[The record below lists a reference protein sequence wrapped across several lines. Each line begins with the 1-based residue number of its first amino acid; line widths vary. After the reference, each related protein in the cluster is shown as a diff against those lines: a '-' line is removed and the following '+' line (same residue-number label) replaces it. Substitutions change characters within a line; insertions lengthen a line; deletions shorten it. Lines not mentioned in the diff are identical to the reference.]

1 MAAVSTLVDRIYRD
15 FLNKPDDL
23 SAFSRL
29 DGAMSDTT
37 GTTVVYESGLFSS
50 EEENLLGNGALVEVD
65 QELMLV
71 TAANTSTRTLT
82 VSRGYAGTTAAT
94 HADETNIFI
103 NPTFPRKSVYD
114 AVSDNISRL
123 YPSLYNV
130 TTTNVTSNSTYQEV
144 PASTVEVLTSYVQN
158 STGDQYTSA
167 GIQLLRDF
175 PPSSTNTAVQFFNT
189 SNGKTVHLVVKR
201 KFVRPTDETSD
212 IETVCLVAAEYEQIV
227 MVGAVADI
235 IGATDIDAS
244 TQEFITEKLAA
255 ESYPV
260 GSGERLR
267 NALLRLRSLLIDEAR
282 GNLRSLYPAPVSIMN
297 INYSA

>member
-1 MAAVSTLVDRIYRD
+1 
-15 FLNKPDDL
+15 
-23 SAFSRL
+23 
-29 DGAMSDTT
+29 
-37 GTTVVYESGLFSS
+37 
-50 EEENLLGNGALVEVD
+50 
-65 QELMLV
+65 
-71 TAANTSTRTLT
+71 
-82 VSRGYAGTTAAT
+82 
-94 HADETNIFI
+94 
-103 NPTFPRKSVYD
+103 
-114 AVSDNISRL
+114 
-123 YPSLYNV
+123 V
-130 TTTNVTSNSTYQEV
+130 TTTNVTSNTTYQEV

-158 STGDQYTSA
+158 ATGDKYTSA

-212 IETVCLVAAEYEQIV
+212 IETVCLVAPEYEQIV

>member
-29 DGAMSDTT
+29 E
-37 GTTVVYESGLFSS
+37 GTINNSVTSLTYEAGLFSS
-50 EEENLLGNGALVEVD
+50 EEENLLGNGALIEID
-65 QELMLV
+65 QEIMLV

-82 VSRGYAGTTAAT
+82 VSRGYAGTDAASHT
-94 HADETNIFI
+94 DGANLFI
-103 NPTFPRKSVYD
+103 NPTFPRKSVFD
-114 AVSDNISRL
+114 AVADNIVRL

-130 TTTNVTSNSTYQEV
+130 TTTNVTSTSTYAEV

-158 STGDQYTSA
+158 ASGEQYTSA

-175 PPSSTNTAVQFFNT
+175 PPSTTNTAVQFFNT

-201 KFVRPTDETSD
+201 KFVRPTS
-212 IETVCLVAAEYEQIV
+212 ETVDLATDCLISDEYEQIV

-235 IGATDIDAS
+235 VGATDIDAS

>member
-1 MAAVSTLVDRIYRD
+1 MAATSTLVDRIYRD

-29 DGAMSDTT
+29 EGAINNSVTSLN
-37 GTTVVYESGLFSS
+37 YESGLFSS
-50 EEENLLGNGALVEVD
+50 EEENLLGNGAIIEVD

-71 TAANTSTRTLT
+71 TSANTSTRTLT
-82 VSRGYAGTTAAT
+82 VSRGYAGTTADS
-94 HADETNIFI
+94 HLDEANLTI
-103 NPTFPRKSVYD
+103 NPTFPRKTVFD
-114 AVSDNISRL
+114 AVSDNIVRL

-130 TTTNVTSNSTYQEV
+130 TTVDTTANSTYQEV
-144 PASTVEVLTSYVQN
+144 PASTVEVLTSFVQN
-158 STGDQYTSA
+158 SSGDQYTSA
-167 GIQLLRDF
+167 GIELLRNF
-175 PPSSTNTAVQFFNT
+175 PPSSTDTAVQFSNT
-189 SNGKTVHLVVKR
+189 SSGKTVHLVVKR

-212 IETVCLVAAEYEQIV
+212 LSTVCLIATEYEQIV

-235 IGATDIDAS
+235 MGATDIDAS

-255 ESYPV
+255 ENYPV

-282 GNLRSLYPAPVSIMN
+282 GTLRSLYPAPVSIMN

>member
-37 GTTVVYESGLFSS
+37 GTTLTYESGLFSS

-82 VSRGYAGTTAAT
+82 VSRGYSGTTAAT
-94 HADETNIFI
+94 HADKTNIFI
-103 NPTFPRKSVYD
+103 NPTFPRKSVFD
-114 AVSDNISRL
+114 AVADNIVRL

-130 TTTNVTSNSTYQEV
+130 TTTNVTSGSTYAEV
-144 PASTVEVLTSYVQN
+144 PASTVEILTSYVQN
-158 STGDQYTSA
+158 ASGEQYTSA
-167 GIQLLRDF
+167 GIELLRDF
-175 PPSSTNTAVQFFNT
+175 PPSTTNTAVQFYNT
-189 SNGKTVHLVVKR
+189 SSGKTVHLVVKR
-201 KFVRPTDETSD
+201 KFVRPTS
-212 IETVCLVAAEYEQIV
+212 ETVDLATDCLISDEYEQIV

-235 IGATDIDAS
+235 VGATDVDAS

-255 ESYPV
+255 DSYPV

>member
-1 MAAVSTLVDRIYRD
+1 MAAVSTVIDRIYRD

-29 DGAMSDTT
+29 DGAVSDTT
-37 GTTVVYESGLFSS
+37 GTSITYESGLFSS

-65 QELMLV
+65 QEIMLV

-82 VSRGYAGTTAAT
+82 VARGYAGTTAAT
-94 HADETNIFI
+94 HSDKANIFI
-103 NPTFPRKSVYD
+103 NPTFPRKSVFD
-114 AVSDNISRL
+114 AVFDNIVRL

-130 TTTNVTSNSTYQEV
+130 TTTNVTANTTYQEV

-158 STGDQYTSA
+158 SDGDKYTSA
-167 GIQLLRDF
+167 GIELLKDF
-175 PPSSTNTAVQFFNT
+175 PPSSTNTAVQFYNT
-189 SNGKTVHLVVKR
+189 TNGRTVHLVIKR
-201 KFVRPTDETSD
+201 KFVGPSAETDDLAT
-212 IETVCLVAAEYEQIV
+212 TCLLEDEYHQIV

-235 IGATDIDAS
+235 VGATDIDAT

-255 ESYPV
+255 ENYPV

>member
-1 MAAVSTLVDRIYRD
+1 MAAVSTLIDRIYRD

-29 DGAMSDTT
+29 DGAISSTT
-37 GTTVVYESGLFSS
+37 STSVVYEAGLFSS
-50 EEENLLGNGALVEVD
+50 EEENLLGSGALIEID

-167 GIQLLRDF
+167 GIELLRDF

-212 IETVCLVAAEYEQIV
+212 IETVCLVAPEYEQIV

>member
-1 MAAVSTLVDRIYRD
+1 MAAVSTLEDRIYRD

-37 GTTVVYESGLFSS
+37 GTTLTYESGLFSS

-82 VSRGYAGTTAAT
+82 VSRGYSGTTAAT
-94 HADETNIFI
+94 HADKTNVFI
-103 NPTFPRKSVYD
+103 NPTFPRKSVFD
-114 AVSDNISRL
+114 AVADNIVRL
-123 YPSLYNV
+123 YPALYNV
-130 TTTNVTSNSTYQEV
+130 TTTNVTSSSTFAEV
-144 PASTVEVLTSYVQN
+144 PATTVEILTSYVQN
-158 STGDQYTSA
+158 ASGEQYTSA
-167 GIQLLRDF
+167 GIELLKNF
-175 PPSSTNTAVQFFNT
+175 PPSSTNTAVQFYNT
-189 SNGKTVHLVVKR
+189 SNGKTVNLVVKR
-201 KFVRPTDETSD
+201 KFVRPTAETDDLSTACFLED
-212 IETVCLVAAEYEQIV
+212 EYEQIV

-235 IGATDIDAS
+235 MGATDVDAS

-255 ESYPV
+255 ESYPI

>member
-1 MAAVSTLVDRIYRD
+1 MAAVSTLIDRIYRD

-29 DGAMSDTT
+29 DGGINNSVTSLT
-37 GTTVVYESGLFSS
+37 YESGLFSS
-50 EEENLLGNGALVEVD
+50 EEENLLGNGALVEIG

-94 HADETNIFI
+94 QADKTNIFI

-158 STGDQYTSA
+158 ATGDQYTSA

-212 IETVCLVAAEYEQIV
+212 IESVCLVAAEYEQIV

-255 ESYPV
+255 DSYPV

>member
-37 GTTVVYESGLFSS
+37 GTTLTYESGLFSS

-82 VSRGYAGTTAAT
+82 VSRGYSGTTAAT
-94 HADETNIFI
+94 HADKTNIFI
-103 NPTFPRKSVYD
+103 NPTFPRKSVFD
-114 AVSDNISRL
+114 AVADNIVRL
-123 YPSLYNV
+123 YPALYNV
-130 TTTNVTSNSTYQEV
+130 TTTNVTSSSTFAEV
-144 PASTVEVLTSYVQN
+144 PATTVEILTSYVQN
-158 STGDQYTSA
+158 ASGEQYTSA
-167 GIQLLRDF
+167 GIELLKNF
-175 PPSSTNTAVQFFNT
+175 PPSSTNTAVQFYNT
-189 SNGKTVHLVVKR
+189 ANGKTVNLVVKR
-201 KFVRPTDETSD
+201 KFVRPTAETDDLSTACFLED
-212 IETVCLVAAEYEQIV
+212 EYEQIV

-235 IGATDIDAS
+235 MGATDVDAS

-255 ESYPV
+255 ESYPI

>member
-37 GTTVVYESGLFSS
+37 GTTLTYESGLFSS

-82 VSRGYAGTTAAT
+82 VSRGYSGTTAAT
-94 HADETNIFI
+94 HADKTNIFI
-103 NPTFPRKSVYD
+103 NPTFPRKSVFD

-144 PASTVEVLTSYVQN
+144 PASTVEILTSYVQN
-158 STGDQYTSA
+158 ATGNQYTSA
-167 GIQLLRDF
+167 GIELLRDF
-175 PPSSTNTAVQFFNT
+175 PPSSTNTAVQFYNT
-189 SNGKTVHLVVKR
+189 SLGKTVHLVVKR

-212 IETVCLVAAEYEQIV
+212 IETVCLVSPEYEQIV

-255 ESYPV
+255 DSYPV

>member
-23 SAFSRL
+23 AAFSRL
-29 DGAMSDTT
+29 DGAITDSDTSLT
-37 GTTVVYESGLFSS
+37 YEDGLFSV
-50 EEENLLGNGALVEVD
+50 EEENLLEAGALVEID

-71 TAANTSTRTLT
+71 TDANPSTRVLT
-82 VSRGYAGTTAAT
+82 VSRGYAGTTAAA
-94 HADETNIFI
+94 HSDKDNIFL
-103 NPTFPRKSVYD
+103 NPTFPRKSVFD
-114 AVSDNISRL
+114 AVADNIVRL

-130 TTTNVTSNSTYQEV
+130 TTTNVTSTSTYAEV

-158 STGDQYTSA
+158 ASGEQYTSA
-167 GIQLLRDF
+167 GIELLRDF
-175 PPSSTNTAVQFFNT
+175 PPSTTNTAVQFYNT
-189 SNGKTVHLVVKR
+189 SNGKTVHLVIKR
-201 KFVRPTDETSD
+201 KFVRPTAETD
-212 IETVCLVAAEYEQIV
+212 DLATTCLISNEYEQIV

-235 IGATDIDAS
+235 VGATDIDAT
-244 TQEFITEKLAA
+244 TQEFITEKLAQ
-255 ESYPV
+255 ENYPV

>member
-37 GTTVVYESGLFSS
+37 GTTLTYESGLFSS

-94 HADETNIFI
+94 HADATNIFI
-103 NPTFPRKSVYD
+103 NPTFPRKSVFD
-114 AVSDNISRL
+114 AVADNIVRL

-130 TTTNVTSNSTYQEV
+130 TTTNVTSNSTYAEV

-158 STGDQYTSA
+158 ASGEQYTSA
-167 GIQLLRDF
+167 GIELLRDF
-175 PPSSTNTAVQFFNT
+175 PPSTTNTAVQFYNT

-201 KFVRPTDETSD
+201 KFVRPTS
-212 IETVCLVAAEYEQIV
+212 ETVDLATDCLISDEYEQIV

-235 IGATDIDAS
+235 VGATDIDAT

-255 ESYPV
+255 ENYPV

>member
-29 DGAMSDTT
+29 DGAIDNTT
-37 GTTVVYESGLFSS
+37 TTLIYEDGLLSS
-50 EEENLLGNGALVEVD
+50 EEENLLDGGAIIEIN

-71 TAANTSTRTLT
+71 TNIVSSTRTLT
-82 VSRGYAGTTAAT
+82 VSRAYSGTTAAS
-94 HADETNIFI
+94 HGDKTNIFI
-103 NPTFPRKSVYD
+103 NPTFPRKSVFD

-130 TTTNVTSNSTYQEV
+130 TTTNVVANTTYQEV
-144 PASTVEVLTSYVQN
+144 PASTVEILTSYVQN
-158 STGDQYTSA
+158 ATGNQYTSA
-167 GIQLLRDF
+167 GIELLRDF
-175 PPSSTNTAVQFFNT
+175 PPSSTNTAVQFYNT
-189 SNGKTVHLVVKR
+189 TNGKTVHLVVKR

-212 IETVCLVAAEYEQIV
+212 LETVCLIPAEYEQIV

-235 IGATDIDAS
+235 MGATDVDAS

>member
-29 DGAMSDTT
+29 DGAINNSVTSLT
-37 GTTVVYESGLFSS
+37 YESGLFSS

-65 QELMLV
+65 QEIMLV

-82 VSRGYAGTTAAT
+82 VARGYSGTTAAS
-94 HADETNIFI
+94 HDDKANIFI
-103 NPTFPRKSVYD
+103 NPTFPRKSVFD
-114 AVSDNISRL
+114 AVADNIVRL
-123 YPSLYNV
+123 YPTLYNV
-130 TTTNVTSNSTYQEV
+130 TTITTTANSTYQEV
-144 PASTVEVLTSYVQN
+144 AASTVEVLSSYVQN
-158 STGDQYTSA
+158 ASGEQYTSA
-167 GIQLLRDF
+167 GIELLKNF
-175 PPSSTNTAVQFFNT
+175 PPSTTNTAVQFYNT
-189 SNGKTVHLVVKR
+189 SNGKTVYLVVKR
-201 KFVRPTDETSD
+201 KFVRPSAETDDLSTA
-212 IETVCLVAAEYEQIV
+212 CLLEDEYQQIV

-235 IGATDIDAS
+235 VGATDVDAS

-255 ESYPV
+255 ENYPV

>member
-29 DGAMSDTT
+29 DGAINDSVTSLT
-37 GTTVVYESGLFSS
+37 YESGLFSS

-65 QELMLV
+65 QEIMLV

-82 VSRGYAGTTAAT
+82 VARGYSGTTAAS
-94 HADETNIFI
+94 HNDKANIFI
-103 NPTFPRKSVYD
+103 NPTFPRKSVFD
-114 AVSDNISRL
+114 AVADNIVRL
-123 YPSLYNV
+123 YPTLYNV
-130 TTTNVTSNSTYQEV
+130 TTITTTANSTYQEV
-144 PASTVEVLTSYVQN
+144 AASTVEVLSSYVQN
-158 STGDQYTSA
+158 ASGEQYTSA
-167 GIQLLRDF
+167 GIELLKNF
-175 PPSSTNTAVQFFNT
+175 PPSTTNTAVQFYNT
-189 SNGKTVHLVVKR
+189 SNGKTVYLVVKR
-201 KFVRPTDETSD
+201 KFVRPTAETDDLSTACLLEDE
-212 IETVCLVAAEYEQIV
+212 YQQIV

-235 IGATDIDAS
+235 VGATDVDAT

-255 ESYPV
+255 ENYPV

>member
-29 DGAMSDTT
+29 DGAINSSVTSVT
-37 GTTVVYESGLFSS
+37 YESGLFSS
-50 EEENLLGNGALVEVD
+50 EEENLLGSGALIEIN
-65 QELMLV
+65 QEIMLV

-82 VSRGYAGTTAAT
+82 VARGYAGTTAAA
-94 HADETNIFI
+94 HSDKDNIFV
-103 NPTFPRKSVYD
+103 NPTFPRKSVFD
-114 AVSDNISRL
+114 AVADNIVRL

-130 TTTNVTSNSTYQEV
+130 TNTTVTANSTYQEV
-144 PASTVEVLTSYVQN
+144 PASTVEVMTSYVQN
-158 STGDQYTSA
+158 STGSQYTTA
-167 GIQLLRDF
+167 GIELLRDF
-175 PPSSTNTAVQFFNT
+175 PPSSTNAAVQFYNT
-189 SNGKTVHLVVKR
+189 SNGKTVYLVVKR
-201 KFVRPTDETSD
+201 KFVMPSAETDDLSTA
-212 IETVCLVAAEYEQIV
+212 CLLQDEYHQIV

-297 INYSA
+297 INYSG

>member
-29 DGAMSDTT
+29 DGAISSTT
-37 GTTVVYESGLFSS
+37 STSVVYESGLFSS
-50 EEENLLGNGALVEVD
+50 EEENLLGSGALIEIG

-82 VSRGYAGTTAAT
+82 VSRGYAGTTATT

-158 STGDQYTSA
+158 ATGNQYTSA
-167 GIQLLRDF
+167 GIELLRDF

-212 IETVCLVAAEYEQIV
+212 IESVCLVAAEYEQIV

>member
-37 GTTVVYESGLFSS
+37 GTTLTYESGLFSS

-82 VSRGYAGTTAAT
+82 VSRGYSGTTAAT
-94 HADETNIFI
+94 HADKTNIFI
-103 NPTFPRKSVYD
+103 NPTFPRKSVFD
-114 AVSDNISRL
+114 AVADNIVRL
-123 YPSLYNV
+123 YPALYNV
-130 TTTNVTSNSTYQEV
+130 TTTNVTSSSTFAEV
-144 PASTVEVLTSYVQN
+144 PATTVEILTSYVQN
-158 STGDQYTSA
+158 ASGEQYTSA
-167 GIQLLRDF
+167 GIELLKNF
-175 PPSSTNTAVQFFNT
+175 PPSSTNTAVQFYNT
-189 SNGKTVHLVVKR
+189 SNGKTVNLVVKR
-201 KFVRPTDETSD
+201 KFVRPTAETDDLSTACFLED
-212 IETVCLVAAEYEQIV
+212 EYEQIV

-235 IGATDIDAS
+235 MGATDVDAS

-255 ESYPV
+255 ESYPI

>member
-23 SAFSRL
+23 AAFSRL
-29 DGAMSDTT
+29 DGGMTDVQTT
-37 GTTVVYESGLFSS
+37 LSYEDGLFSV
-50 EEENLLGNGALVEVD
+50 EEENLLGNGAIVEVD

-71 TAANTSTRTLT
+71 TNANTSTRVLS
-82 VSRGYAGTTAAT
+82 VSRGYQGTAAAS
-94 HADETNIFI
+94 HNDKTNIFI
-103 NPTFPRKSVYD
+103 NPTFPRKSVFD
-114 AVSDNISRL
+114 AVADNIVRL

-130 TTTNVTSNSTYQEV
+130 TTTSVTSNSTYAEV
-144 PASTVEVLTSYVQN
+144 PASTIEVLTSYVQN
-158 STGDQYTSA
+158 SSGEKYTSA
-167 GIQLLRDF
+167 GIELLRDF
-175 PPSSTNTAVQFFNT
+175 PPSSTNVAVQFYNT
-189 SNGKTVHLVVKR
+189 STGKTVYLVVKR
-201 KFVRPTDETSD
+201 KFVRPTDETVDLSTTCL
-212 IETVCLVAAEYEQIV
+212 IEDEYEQIV

-235 IGATDIDAS
+235 VGATDIDAT

-255 ESYPV
+255 ENYPV

>member
-1 MAAVSTLVDRIYRD
+1 MAAVSTLIDRIYRD

-29 DGAMSDTT
+29 DGAINNSVTSLT
-37 GTTVVYESGLFSS
+37 YESGLFSS

-65 QELMLV
+65 QEIMLV

-82 VSRGYAGTTAAT
+82 VARGYSGTTAAS
-94 HADETNIFI
+94 HDDKANIFI

-114 AVSDNISRL
+114 AVADNIVRL
-123 YPSLYNV
+123 YPTLYNV
-130 TTTNVTSNSTYQEV
+130 TTTNVTANSTYQEV
-144 PASTVEVLTSYVQN
+144 PASTVEVLSSYVQN
-158 STGDQYTSA
+158 ATGNQYTSA
-167 GIQLLRDF
+167 GIELLKNF
-175 PPSSTNTAVQFFNT
+175 PPSSTNTAVQFYNT
-189 SNGKTVHLVVKR
+189 SNGKTVYLVVKR
-201 KFVRPTDETSD
+201 KFVRPTAETDDLSTACLLEDE
-212 IETVCLVAAEYEQIV
+212 YQQIV

-235 IGATDIDAS
+235 VGATDIDAS

-297 INYSA
+297 INYSG

>member
-37 GTTVVYESGLFSS
+37 GTTLTYESGLFSS

-94 HADETNIFI
+94 HADQTNVFI
-103 NPTFPRKSVYD
+103 NPTFPRKSVFD
-114 AVSDNISRL
+114 AVADNIVRL

-158 STGDQYTSA
+158 ASGEQYTSA

-201 KFVRPTDETSD
+201 KFVRPTS
-212 IETVCLVAAEYEQIV
+212 ETVDLATDCLISDEYEQIV

-235 IGATDIDAS
+235 VGATDVDAS

>member
-29 DGAMSDTT
+29 DGAIDNTT
-37 GTTVVYESGLFSS
+37 TTLIYEDGLLSS
-50 EEENLLGNGALVEVD
+50 EEENLLDGGALIEIN

-71 TAANTSTRTLT
+71 TNIVSSTRTLT
-82 VSRGYAGTTAAT
+82 VSRAYSGTTAAS
-94 HADETNIFI
+94 HGDKTNIFI
-103 NPTFPRKSVYD
+103 NPTFPRKSVFD
-114 AVSDNISRL
+114 AVSDNIARL

-158 STGDQYTSA
+158 ATGDQYTSA

-175 PPSSTNTAVQFFNT
+175 PPSSTNTAVQFYNT

-212 IETVCLVAAEYEQIV
+212 IESVCLVAPEYEQIV

>member
-1 MAAVSTLVDRIYRD
+1 MLSATASNTDLRGNVGLINILV
-15 FLNKPDDL
+15 L

-29 DGAMSDTT
+29 E
-37 GTTVVYESGLFSS
+37 GTINNSVTSLTYEAGLFSS
-50 EEENLLGNGALVEVD
+50 EEDNLLGNGALIEID
-65 QELMLV
+65 QEIMLV

-82 VSRGYAGTTAAT
+82 VSRGYAGTDAASHT
-94 HADETNIFI
+94 DGANLFI
-103 NPTFPRKSVYD
+103 NPTFPRKSVFD
-114 AVSDNISRL
+114 AVADNIVRL

-130 TTTNVTSNSTYQEV
+130 TTTNVTSTSTYAEV

-158 STGDQYTSA
+158 ASGEQYTSA
-167 GIQLLRDF
+167 GIELLRDF
-175 PPSSTNTAVQFFNT
+175 PPSTTNTAVQFFNT

-201 KFVRPTDETSD
+201 KFVRPTS
-212 IETVCLVAAEYEQIV
+212 ETVDLATDCLISDEYEQIV

-235 IGATDIDAS
+235 VGATDIDAS

>member
-1 MAAVSTLVDRIYRD
+1 MAAVSTLIDRIYRD

-29 DGAMSDTT
+29 DGAISSTT
-37 GTTVVYESGLFSS
+37 STSVVYESGLFST
-50 EEENLLGNGALVEVD
+50 EEENLLGNGAIVEVGK
-65 QELMLV
+65 ELMLV
-71 TAANTSTRTLT
+71 TSANTSTRTLS
-82 VSRGYAGTTAAT
+82 VARGYAGTDAAT
-94 HADETNIFI
+94 HLDETNIFI
-103 NPTFPRKSVYD
+103 NPTFPRKSVFD

-158 STGDQYTSA
+158 ATGDQYTSA

-212 IETVCLVAAEYEQIV
+212 IETVCLVAPEYEQIV

>member
-29 DGAMSDTT
+29 DGAINNSVTSLT
-37 GTTVVYESGLFSS
+37 YESGLFSS

-65 QELMLV
+65 QEIMLV

-82 VSRGYAGTTAAT
+82 VARGYSGTTAAS
-94 HADETNIFI
+94 HDDKANIFI
-103 NPTFPRKSVYD
+103 NPTFPRKSVFD
-114 AVSDNISRL
+114 AVSDNIVRL
-123 YPSLYNV
+123 YPTLYNV
-130 TTTNVTSNSTYQEV
+130 TTITTTANSTYQEV
-144 PASTVEVLTSYVQN
+144 AASTVEVLSSFVQN
-158 STGDQYTSA
+158 ASGEQYTSA
-167 GIQLLRDF
+167 GIELLKNF
-175 PPSSTNTAVQFFNT
+175 PPSSTNTAVQFYNT
-189 SNGKTVHLVVKR
+189 SNGKTVYLVVKR
-201 KFVRPTDETSD
+201 KFVRPSAETDDLSTA
-212 IETVCLVAAEYEQIV
+212 CLLEDEYQQIV

-235 IGATDIDAS
+235 VGATDVDAS

-255 ESYPV
+255 ENYPV

-282 GNLRSLYPAPVSIMN
+282 GNLRSLYPASVSIMN

>member
-29 DGAMSDTT
+29 EGGINDSVTSLN
-37 GTTVVYESGLFSS
+37 YESGLFSS
-50 EEENLLGNGALVEVD
+50 EEENLLGNGALVEID

-82 VSRGYAGTTAAT
+82 VSRGYAGTTAAA
-94 HADETNIFI
+94 HSDEANLYI
-103 NPTFPRKSVYD
+103 NPTFPRKSVFD
-114 AVSDNISRL
+114 AVADNISRL
-123 YPSLYNV
+123 YPSLYNI
-130 TTTNVTSNSTYQEV
+130 TTTNVTSNSTYAEV
-144 PASTVEVLTSYVQN
+144 PATTVSVVNSWVQN
-158 STGDQYTSA
+158 ASGDQYTSA
-167 GIQLLRDF
+167 GIELLTNF
-175 PPSSTNTAVQFFNT
+175 PPSSTNTAVQFSNT
-189 SNGKTVHLVVKR
+189 SNGKTVYLVVKR
-201 KFVRPTDETSD
+201 KFARPTAETDDLSTACFLED
-212 IETVCLVAAEYEQIV
+212 SYHQIV
-227 MVGAVADI
+227 MIGAVADI
-235 IGATDIDAS
+235 MGATDVDAS

-255 ESYPV
+255 ENYPI

-282 GNLRSLYPAPVSIMN
+282 GDLRSLYPQAVAIGN